1 MLLYPFKIYNY
12 NVSNYKYMRKWV
24 LKVNFYAILFDNL
37 RISICKSERACGN
50 III

>member
-24 LKVNFYAILFDNL
+24 LKVNFYAILFDNFWQAFAKVGGL
-37 RISICKSERACGN
+37 VVIY
-50 III
+50 II